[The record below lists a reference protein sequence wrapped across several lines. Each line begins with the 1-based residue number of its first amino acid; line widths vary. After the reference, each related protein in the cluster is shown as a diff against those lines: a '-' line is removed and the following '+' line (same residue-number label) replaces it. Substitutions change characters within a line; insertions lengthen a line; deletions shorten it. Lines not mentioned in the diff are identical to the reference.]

1 VGAIVKGAVVE
12 VEKFHS
18 SGNRILGALGIGI
31 ALAFGVVLA
40 SDGLQG
46 RDGLIICLLGIAA
59 VLVWTAMVRPQLRLS
74 GDRLFIRDMLTR
86 SSFSLA
92 ALDAVETRQVVVLK
106 AGGRKFISAA
116 VSKSLYAVLKDNR
129 GVVRDP
135 KAYPNF
141 VENRIWS
148 RAEDER
154 AKLGAQRGDV
164 PLDLHREPAWPELAL
179 LALFAVGAVVFLLV

>member
-1 VGAIVKGAVVE
+1 MQ

-18 SGNRILGALGIGI
+18 SGNRILGVLGIGI
-31 ALAFGVVLA
+31 ALAFAGVLA

-46 RDGLIICLLGIAA
+46 NDGLYLSLLGLAA
-59 VLVWTAMVRPQLRLS
+59 VLVWAAMLRPQLRLS
-74 GDRLFIRDMLTR
+74 GDRLYIRDMLT
-86 SSFSLA
+86 SVSFSLA
-92 ALDAVETRQVVVLK
+92 AVEGVETRQVVVVR
-106 AGGRKFISAA
+106 AGDRKFISAA

-141 VENRIWS
+141 VEDRIWS

-154 AKLGAQRGDV
+154 AKLGVQRGDV
-164 PLDLHREPAWPELAL
+164 PLDLRREPAWPELAL
-179 LALFAVGAVVFLLV
+179 LALFAVGAVVFLLA